1 VVGLVVGG
9 VLDDDA
15 RFFGSVG
22 DGFVVVDVLVEAAH
36 GAAVVADG
44 FDLLGAEELA

>member
-1 VVGLVVGG
+1 MVGLVVGG

-22 DGFVVVDVLVEAAH
+22 DGFVVVDVVEAAH
-36 GAAVVADG
+36 GAAMVADG